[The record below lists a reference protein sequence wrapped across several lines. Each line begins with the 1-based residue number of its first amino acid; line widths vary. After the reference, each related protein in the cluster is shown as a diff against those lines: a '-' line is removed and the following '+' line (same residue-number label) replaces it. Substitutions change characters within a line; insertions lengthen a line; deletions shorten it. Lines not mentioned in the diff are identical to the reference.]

1 MHYLYILDIWQ
12 VSETLKTS
20 ACEYA

>member
-1 MHYLYILDIWQ
+1 MYYLYILDIWQ

-20 ACEYA
+20 AYEYA